1 MYYNQSDT
9 NKYMKTLN
17 LSVPLD
23 RQSIK
28 SAYRN
33 FVKKNHPDFF
43 KTAENKDLA
52 SRKFKEGTKAQE
64 YLLNYYTKINTDM
77 QQTSTCQ
84 DNGSSNSAYESDDFN
99 STFTFCDE
107 DGVVHTFGKR
117 NKKYNNTN
125 NGTQSHTGSKTQSN
139 TEAKHG
145 NQKYTETEVHNTRQ
159 PDMKVFNEIYERVFK
174 DVLQYTKEIA

>member
-23 RQSIK
+23 EQSIK

-64 YLLNYYTKINTDM
+64 YLLKYYTKINADM
-77 QQTSTCQ
+77 QQTSTHQ
-84 DNGSSNSAYESDDFN
+84 DSASSNTYEDSNTD

-117 NKKYNNTN
+117 NKKYNGTN
-125 NGTQSHTGSKTQSN
+125 NKAQSHKG
-139 TEAKHG
+139 AKNR
-145 NQKYTETEVHNTRQ
+145 NQKYTKTEIHNTRQ
-159 PDMKVFNEIYERVFK
+159 PDMKVFNEIYERIFR